1 LFRRSS
7 AVDQPKT
14 SRLAAR
20 KLMIGSANPL
30 VKFGALL
37 LVAHLMML
45 SPRVSARQSRFRVD
59 VDAQRQIRDQPVTG
73 DAIHFE
79 DNFPSQAM
87 TRALVGD
94 RRIGEGIRYSL
105 RITIAIEYPISN
117 CPA

>member
-7 AVDQPKT
+7 AVDQPET
-14 SRLAAR
+14 LRLAAR
-20 KLMIGSANPL
+20 KLMIGGANPL

-45 SPRVSARQSRFRVD
+45 SPRVSAGESGFRVD
-59 VDAQRQIRDQPVTG
+59 VDAQRQVRDQAVTG

-79 DNFPSQAM
+79 DNLPSQAM

-94 RRIGEGIRYSL
+94 RRIGEAIRYNGFAF
-105 RITIAIEYPISN
+105 REGG
-117 CPA
+117 